1 MALRMYEMRFLR
13 RSPNDR
19 EPVEVV
25 AERMRYAFDL
35 TEVEVTRDL
44 LNRFL
49 LGASDREGLPREQA
63 HLIYLELRGLDRFGE
78 PDEDV
83 EFWRWS
89 LPAMPDPGAR
99 GTGW

>member
-13 RSPNDR
+13 RQPTDR

-25 AERMRYAFDL
+25 DERMRYVFDL
-35 TEVEVTRDL
+35 TEVEETRDL

-49 LGASDREGLPREQA
+49 LSASDRQGLPRELA
-63 HLIYLELRGLDRFGE
+63 HLIYMELSGLDRFGE
-78 PDEDV
+78 PDRDV

-89 LPAMPDPGAR
+89 LPVMPDPGAR